1 MHLWVSVRPNAKFA
15 AIIAFLSI
23 ISGWQTTAYAS
34 FLDSDF
40 WCRTYGCVVVHDG
53 QNYDIY
59 DNYQFSQGQ
68 CCVPNGTPMIP
79 YTRRFGEFNLTGSLD
94 ANQAPNADQSMMFGI
109 AQNGVITQSLQD
121 DGNGFLDASDSFATG
136 FVMNSTTD
144 IALDGPGRQYSH
156 SFFISS
162 RNTRFSIRGLSSIN
176 SATQDFATTLSLDN
190 IRIDTSFSRRGNDDG
205 FRYGRRART
214 NNINVFSNIN
224 DLGDLQATP
233 TRVFQFNRFSG
244 IRRRNGNLNDQTIR
258 LDFLYTMP
266 QYDMSMGVG
275 SLNIDV
281 IYDIYKEP

>member
-1 MHLWVSVRPNAKFA
+1 VRPSLQFGLCFA
-15 AIIAFLSI
+15 VLSI
-23 ISGWQTTAYAS
+23 VSGWQTTAYAS

-59 DNYQFSQGQ
+59 DNYLFAQGQ

-79 YTRRFGEFNLTGSLD
+79 YSRQFGEFNLTDSLD

-121 DGNGFLDASDSFATG
+121 DGNGFLDAADSFASG
-136 FVMNSTTD
+136 FVMNATTN

-156 SFFISS
+156 SFFITS
-162 RNTRFSIRGLSSIN
+162 RNVRFSLRGLSSIN
-176 SATQDFATTLSLDN
+176 SATQDFANTLSLSDIN
-190 IRIDTSFSRRGNDDG
+190 IDAAVTRRGNDDG
-205 FRYGRRART
+205 FRFGRRATT
-214 NNINVFSNIN
+214 NNITVYNGVT
-224 DLGDLQATP
+224 DLGDLQALP
-233 TRVFQFNRFSG
+233 TRVFQFNRFAG
-244 IRRRNGNLNDQTIR
+244 IRRRNGDLNEQTIR

-266 QYDMSMGVG
+266 DYDMSMGVG

-281 IYDIYKEP
+281 LYDLYKEP

>member
-1 MHLWVSVRPNAKFA
+1 MRLSLKLGQIF
-15 AIIAFLSI
+15 AFLI
-23 ISGWQTTAYAS
+23 LMSGWQTTAYAS
-34 FLDSDF
+34 FLDDDF

-59 DNYQFSQGQ
+59 DNYQFAQGQ

-79 YTRRFGEFNLTGSLD
+79 YTRQFGAFNLTGTLD
-94 ANQAPNADQSMMFGI
+94 TNQAPDSDQSMMMGI
-109 AQNGVITQSLQD
+109 TQNGNTISQSLTD
-121 DGNGFLDASDSFATG
+121 DGDGFLDASDSFANA
-136 FVMNSTTD
+136 FIMNANTN

-162 RNTRFSIRGLSSIN
+162 RSTRFSLRGLASIN
-176 SATQDFATTLSLDN
+176 NSTQDFANTISLSD
-190 IRIDTSFSRRGNDDG
+190 IRIDAAFTRRGNDDG

-214 NNINVFSNIN
+214 NNINVFNNVN

-266 QYDMSMGVG
+266 SYDLSMGIG

-281 IYDIYKEP
+281 LYDIYKEP